1 MKRTTVLAVLL
12 LAIFAVLFV
21 YARKNAI
28 KEGGSE
34 PLRIGAILPLSG
46 PVAGLGEALK
56 QGYAWKL
63 EELSK
68 EGKPTAFYLED
79 SKSNAKDAVTAFVRL
94 ADIEKVPII
103 FSTMSNVSM
112 SLKPVSEQRSVL
124 LWADAAHPLLTQ
136 DARLVLRHSNTSDRD
151 ASVIGSKMIELK
163 KKKTAIMYQNDDWGV
178 AAAKLLG
185 LKLEAAG
192 NEPIF
197 QPVNNTDADF
207 RVALAKAIAAKA
219 DSIATIVAG
228 PPSGIIIKQ
237 ARELGF
243 KGDIISSVGIV
254 LTPDAQKLAGKH
266 LKGTYYQTYDQSPAF
281 ESDYRARFG
290 SEPMAFTQV
299 AYTDIEILMS
309 AVEQTGTHDPLQ
321 IARYVKGLR
330 SFKGRYESVEITPEG
345 DIIVPTVVKK
355 WE

>member
-1 MKRTTVLAVLL
+1 M
-12 LAIFAVLFV
+12 AIFSVLFV

-34 PLRIGAILPLSG
+34 PLRLGAILPLSG

-63 EELSK
+63 EELNK
-68 EGKPTAFYLED
+68 EGKLVTFHLED
-79 SKSNAKDAVTAFVRL
+79 SRSNAKDAVTAFIRL

-103 FSTMSNVSM
+103 FSTMSGVSM

-151 ASVIGSKMIELK
+151 AAVIGNKVIELQ

-185 LKLEAAG
+185 AKLADAG
-192 NEPIF
+192 NKAIF
-197 QPVNNTDADF
+197 QPVNNTDSDF
-207 RVALAKAIAAKA
+207 RVILSKTIAEKA
-219 DSIATIVAG
+219 DSITTIVAG

-254 LTPDAQKLAGKH
+254 LTPDAQKIAGKH
-266 LKGTYYQTYDQSPAF
+266 LKGTYYQTYVQSPAF
-281 ESDYRARFG
+281 ESDYRARFN

-299 AYTDIEILMS
+299 AYTDIEILMN
-309 AVEQTGTHDPLQ
+309 AIEQTGTHDPLQ
-321 IARYVKGLR
+321 IARYVKGLK
-330 SFKGRYESVEITPEG
+330 SFKGKYESVEITSDG